1 MQAIIY
7 AAGIGMRLQ
16 SAFGERPKILLE
28 FGGQTLLAHHLQ
40 HLRAV
45 GVQRLTIVTGYQQQQ
60 IAALLPDLTARYGLA
75 IRQLVNPDFTEGSV
89 LSFATSIPVLQTI
102 GASDRVLLMD
112 GDVLYPTVFLRRL
125 LDAPAPTA
133 LLIDREYSTADDDPV
148 LVPIAN
154 GRPFDFVKQWQ
165 GQAEQIGESIGF
177 FKVAG
182 ADLPELIALTQ
193 RLSTTNRKASYD
205 DVLRQLVQDG
215 RFGRVDVTGL
225 PWTEIDF
232 PGDVERA
239 RSEVL
244 PAIEKL
250 SA

>member
-28 FGGQTLLAHHLQ
+28 FDGQTLLARHLQ

-60 IAALLPDLTARYGLA
+60 IAALLPDLTARYGIA

-177 FKVAG
+177 FKLAG